1 MASDDLKGYDCQFI
15 DPIPD
20 SLLCLICT
28 CVSRDPQQTV
38 CCGRMYCCRCLSDL
52 RSSCRVSR
60 CPQCR
65 KEPISSF
72 PDTRG
77 MKSVDFIKPR
87 THGPGYESKVK
98 T

>member
-1 MASDDLKGYDCQFI
+1 MASDDQKGYDCQFV
-15 DPIPD
+15 DAVPD
-20 SLLCLICT
+20 FLICQICT

-38 CCGRMYCCRCLSDL
+38 CCGRIYCSRCLADL
-52 RSSCRVSR
+52 QTSYEVAK

-77 MKSVDFIKPR
+77 V
-87 THGPGYESKVK
+87 
-98 T
+98 